1 METRANYALIGAFT
15 LAVIAAAFMFVF
27 WFSHGAPTGVRQ
39 IQIVF
44 TSSVSGLSRGAQVL
58 FNGVRVGEVKEIE
71 LAPDNP
77 ANVYAIIEVSE
88 TAPVKLNTRARLEYQ
103 GLTGVASIALDGGT
117 YASQPLRGVDGKIA
131 VIVADRSDYQ
141 NILETLQR
149 LAGRTETALE
159 TIDKLISD
167 NAESIGR
174 TVRNVEAISKAVDA
188 DNVRSLVANA
198 DGLVKQLNESAGRFD
213 KLMASLDG
221 ALGSGENSTI
231 AEIAQAAR
239 SFRKLADNIDARTKE
254 ISAGVTKF
262 TGSGLRQYEAL
273 ASDARRTLEDM
284 NRTLR
289 SLEKN
294 PQQLIFG
301 KKPALPEYG
310 GR

>member
-1 METRANYALIGAFT
+1 
-15 LAVIAAAFMFVF
+15 
-27 WFSHGAPTGVRQ
+27 
-39 IQIVF
+39 
-44 TSSVSGLSRGAQVL
+44 
-58 FNGVRVGEVKEIE
+58 
-71 LAPDNP
+71 
-77 ANVYAIIEVSE
+77 
-88 TAPVKLNTRARLEYQ
+88 
-103 GLTGVASIALDGGT
+103 
-117 YASQPLRGVDGKIA
+117 LRGVDGKIA

-149 LAGRTETALE
+149 LAGRTENALE
-159 TIDKLISD
+159 TINKLISD

-198 DGLVKQLNESAGRFD
+198 DGLVKQLNESAGKFD

-239 SFRKLADNIDARTKE
+239 SIRKLADNIDTRTKE

-262 TGSGLRQYEAL
+262 TGTGLRQYEAL
-273 ASDARRTLEDM
+273 AADARRTLDDM

-294 PQQLIFG
+294 PQQLLFG
-301 KKPALPEYG
+301 KKPPMPEYG